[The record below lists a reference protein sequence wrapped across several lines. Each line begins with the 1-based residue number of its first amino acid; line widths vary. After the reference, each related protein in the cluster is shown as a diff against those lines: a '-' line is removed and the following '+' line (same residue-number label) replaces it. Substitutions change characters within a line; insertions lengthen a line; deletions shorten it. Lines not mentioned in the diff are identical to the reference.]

1 MTSYIIIHKKSE
13 RKITL
18 SYDGTFGLLRK
29 IELSNAK
36 WEERDVHIILKLCN
50 SLRTE
55 NAFLQRMEQKE
66 ADYDFLEMPTDLRF
80 EVFWNLY
87 GYKKGK
93 IPATQKAWNALTD
106 AEKIEVLLFIPKFKE
121 SKAIDKT
128 AMPYPS
134 TFLNQKYWLAEKI

>member
-1 MTSYIIIHKKSE
+1 MNQYIIIHKTSE

-18 SYDGTFGLLRK
+18 SYDGTFSMLRS
-29 IELSNAK
+29 IELSNAR
-36 WEERDVHIILKLCN
+36 WTEEDITIVLREVNRLRNESSFLKKMEEK
-50 SLRTE
+50 SPDFEYLR
-55 NAFLQRMEQKE
+55 
-66 ADYDFLEMPTDLRF
+66 MPTDLRF
-80 EVFWNLY
+80 EVFWNAY

-106 AEKIEVLLFIPKFKE
+106 GEKIEVLLYIPKFKE
-121 SKAIDKT
+121 SKKIDKT